1 MGGKSRLTL
10 QQVERIQAELAKPKA
25 KKADVAK
32 KFGLSLLTIGKMD
45 KVRRDSGER
54 IDVKAVKKII

>member
-1 MGGKSRLTL
+1 VTKRLTL
-10 QQVERIQAELAKPKA
+10 QMVERIQTELAKPRA

-45 KVRRDSGER
+45 KLRRDAGER
-54 IDVKAVKKII
+54 IEVKSVRKKY

>member
-1 MGGKSRLTL
+1 MAKRLTL
-10 QQVERIQAELAKPKA
+10 QMVERIQTELAKPRA

-45 KVRRDSGER
+45 KLRRDAGER
-54 IDVKAVKKII
+54 IEVKSVKKKY

>member
-1 MGGKSRLTL
+1 M
-10 QQVERIQAELAKPKA
+10 VERIQAELAKPKA

-45 KVRRDSGER
+45 KLRRDSGER
-54 IDVKAVKKII
+54 IEVKAVRKKY

>member
-1 MGGKSRLTL
+1 MTKRLTL
-10 QQVERIQAELAKPKA
+10 QMVERIQTELAKPRA

-45 KVRRDSGER
+45 KLRRDAGER
-54 IDVKAVKKII
+54 IEVKSVRKKY

>member
-1 MGGKSRLTL
+1 MTKRLTL
-10 QQVERIQAELAKPKA
+10 QIVERIQTELAKPRA

-45 KVRRDSGER
+45 KLRRDAGER
-54 IDVKAVKKII
+54 IEVKSVRKKY